1 MGMYRARAGQSAL
14 RRGGA
19 SIVVPFWSS
28 QTWYPELLEL
38 ANDIVNYAPDFV
50 LFLPGDTGS
59 SRAVGPP
66 LREFWL
72 RTSCRAHLVRT
83 ASYRPRLER

>member
-1 MGMYRARAGQSAL
+1 VLAKVRCERAE
-14 RRGGA
+14 A

-38 ANDIVNYAPDFV
+38 ADNIVYYAPELDM
-50 LFLPGDTGS
+50 FLPGGIGS

-66 LREFWL
+66 RWGILVSHIL
-72 RTSCRAHLVRT
+72 PRAHG
-83 ASYRPRLER
+83 EDGQ